1 MGVGL
6 QVREMV
12 NKFNEQ
18 VSKEGKT
25 EVVHAGDPDG
35 TLFLINPD
43 VGLTPPAYPLLL
55 HSLGCR

>member
-1 MGVGL
+1 
-6 QVREMV
+6 MV

-43 VGLTPPAYPLLL
+43 VGLTPL
-55 HSLGCR
+55 HIPCWPRDRTAMRCIAVGYH

>member
-1 MGVGL
+1 
-6 QVREMV
+6 MV

-43 VGLTPPAYPLLL
+43 VGLTPLQTLCLPTDWAMNTCIAV
-55 HSLGCR
+55 G